1 MKKEDCTLVKI
12 CEDVWI
18 VRENDS
24 MDLMFSQD
32 DEDRTGKGFYWHQIN
47 ESSILYKSLYEAV
60 NAYRTHKIKW
70 E

>member
-1 MKKEDCTLVKI
+1 MKTEPCTLIKI
-12 CEDVWI
+12 CEGVWI
-18 VRENDS
+18 VKENDS

-47 ESSILYKSLYEAV
+47 QSSILYKSLYEV
-60 NAYRTHKIKW
+60 VKAYKTHKIKW